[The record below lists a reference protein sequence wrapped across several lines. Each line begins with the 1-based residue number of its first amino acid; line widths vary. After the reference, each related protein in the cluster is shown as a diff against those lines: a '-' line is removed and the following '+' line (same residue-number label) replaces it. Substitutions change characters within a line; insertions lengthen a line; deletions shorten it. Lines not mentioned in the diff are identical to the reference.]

1 MDQFHMF
8 NPRTFEGRVLP
19 RQDEDPEDQ
28 GLAFDIGTILSR
40 RKILGLIGVGAGSA
54 ALAACA
60 PQVSITQ
67 TGATSSS
74 SSASAIESA
83 ASVDTQNL
91 VEMPSETNGPY
102 PGDGTNGPDV
112 LDMSGIA
119 RKDLTTSLDTSNS
132 VEGVPFTQ
140 TIMVVDM
147 AGGNVPFVSAAVYV
161 WHCDAEGRYSMYSG
175 GVTGESWLRGVQV
188 ADANGQ
194 VTFDTIVPGCY
205 EGRWPH
211 IHFEVFSS
219 INDITDATTNVLT
232 SQIAIPAETCEEV
245 YADSR
250 YASSV
255 SPYSNISLESDN
267 VFSDSYDLQ
276 MDTVT
281 KQGDGYSA
289 SIVVG
294 VDTTTEQEMSMA
306 PGGGGGGPQGG
317 PGQPP
322 R

>member
-1 MDQFHMF
+1 M
-8 NPRTFEGRVLP
+8 
-19 RQDEDPEDQ
+19 
-28 GLAFDIGTILSR
+28 
-40 RKILGLIGVGAGSA
+40 
-54 ALAACA
+54 
-60 PQVSITQ
+60 
-67 TGATSSS
+67 
-74 SSASAIESA
+74 
-83 ASVDTQNL
+83 
-91 VEMPSETNGPY
+91 
-102 PGDGTNGPDV
+102 
-112 LDMSGIA
+112 
-119 RKDLTTSLDTSNS
+119 
-132 VEGVPFTQ
+132 
-140 TIMVVDM
+140 
-147 AGGNVPFVSAAVYV
+147 
-161 WHCDAEGRYSMYSG
+161 
-175 GVTGESWLRGVQV
+175 
-188 ADANGQ
+188 
-194 VTFDTIVPGCY
+194 
-205 EGRWPH
+205 
-211 IHFEVFSS
+211 
-219 INDITDATTNVLT
+219 LT

-245 YADSR
+245 YTDSR